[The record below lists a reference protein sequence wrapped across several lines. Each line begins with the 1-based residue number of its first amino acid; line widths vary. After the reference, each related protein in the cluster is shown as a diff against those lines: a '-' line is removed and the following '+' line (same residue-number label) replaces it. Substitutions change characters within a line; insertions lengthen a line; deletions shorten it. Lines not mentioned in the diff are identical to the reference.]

1 MDIKPR
7 SIEAL
12 EANVNFVNPKGYW
25 RRMSQIFGPI
35 KRKSPSKFSALS
47 KFYSGTYSPGL
58 YATESY
64 QMNNKRTISEQ
75 IHKIIKNDA
84 NKHVNQFMRSDD
96 GKALRQEVAEI
107 VRMKIAKKK
116 V

>member
-12 EANVNFVNPKGYW
+12 ESNVNFVNPKGYW
-25 RRMSQIFGPI
+25 RRMAQIFGPI
-35 KRKSPSKFSALS
+35 KRKSSSKFSALS

-58 YATESY
+58 YAEEY
-64 QMNNKRTISEQ
+64 QLQNKKIISEE
-75 IHKIIKNDA
+75 IAKIIKNSA
-84 NKHVNQFMRSDD
+84 NKHVNEFMRSDN

>member
-1 MDIKPR
+1 MEIKPR
-7 SIEAL
+7 SISAL
-12 EANVNFVNPKGYW
+12 SSNVNYVNPRGYW
-25 RRMSQIFGPI
+25 RRMAQIFGPV
-35 KRKSPSKFSALS
+35 KRKTTSSSSALS

-58 YATESY
+58 YTEEH
-64 QMNNKRTISEQ
+64 QLQNKKIISEE
-75 IHKIIKNDA
+75 IAKMIKNNA
-84 NKHVNQFMRSDD
+84 NKHVNKFMKSDN